1 MIISDNS
8 QLRELL
14 EKVSD
19 SYPEFVTGM
28 LGSCGH
34 SVPMQ
39 EHLIEVLKRH
49 PEATTDD
56 VYEYIFS
63 IQVTQYGFNYE
74 AEETYNIDDIDALRK
89 ELLEIGDL
97 EADIFGE

>member
-1 MIISDNS
+1 MIVSDNK
-8 QLRELL
+8 QLKELL
-14 EKVSD
+14 EKVKD
-19 SYPEFVTGM
+19 SYPEFVTGI
-28 LGSCGH
+28 LISCGH

-49 PEATTDD
+49 PEATTYDID
-56 VYEYIFS
+56 EYVFA
-63 IQVTQYGFNYE
+63 IQVTQYGFNEE
-74 AEETYNIDDIDALRK
+74 AEETYNIDDIDALRE